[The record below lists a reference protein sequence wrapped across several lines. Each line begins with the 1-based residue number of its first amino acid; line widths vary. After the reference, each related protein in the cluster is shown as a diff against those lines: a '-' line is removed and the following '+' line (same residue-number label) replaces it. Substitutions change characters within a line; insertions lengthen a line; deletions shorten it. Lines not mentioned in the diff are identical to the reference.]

1 MFDGFSV
8 ERMYSTKVCTGKM
21 CYSVVGGGGDDNGDD
36 GDDDYDFQICR
47 KLF

>member
-1 MFDGFSV
+1 
-8 ERMYSTKVCTGKM
+8 M